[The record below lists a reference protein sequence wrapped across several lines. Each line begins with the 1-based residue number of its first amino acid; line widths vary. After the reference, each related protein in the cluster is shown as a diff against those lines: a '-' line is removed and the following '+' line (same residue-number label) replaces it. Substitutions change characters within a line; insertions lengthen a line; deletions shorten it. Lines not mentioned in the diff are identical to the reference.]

1 MNLIII
7 VKKKKMIWVTH
18 FMILMQFYNLE
29 VIKNKEI
36 RILKIA
42 IINFKT
48 CKIINKFTGS
58 RHLEFLKYSYK

>member
-1 MNLIII
+1 
-7 VKKKKMIWVTH
+7 
-18 FMILMQFYNLE
+18 MILMQFYNLE

-58 RHLEFLKYSYK
+58 RHLEFLKYSYKQKMNKNIKRTYKQNN